1 MLLLNR
7 RHLTL
12 FNQLINL
19 NSYLISKLKYRTGSA
34 CWDSQKPNNKPTVK
48 INVDSNRISKN
59 EKLKSFSFV
68 SLGASQSKASKP
80 KVFNEKLKSTLTAD
94 VTLKNDEQMQNAFL
108 MNKVNELDSAIQKI
122 AMLINKLEP
131 NKVAEN
137 LMEPFEKIS
146 NKYKDIKKIP
156 ETLKTPLKEEKTIV
170 APLKQESSELVVKKH
185 ETNILKDKENKS
197 AKKMSKEIRFL
208 DL

>member
-7 RHLTL
+7 RHSTL

-34 CWDSQKPNNKPTVK
+34 CWDSQKPNNKPPAK
-48 INVDSNRISKN
+48 INVDSNRISKS

-94 VTLKNDEQMQNAFL
+94 VTLKNDEHVQNAFL

-131 NKVAEN
+131 EKVAEN

-146 NKYKDIKKIP
+146 NKYKDIKKRP
-156 ETLKTPLKEEKTIV
+156 EILKTLPKEEKTIV
-170 APLKQESSELVVKKH
+170 APLKQKLSELVVKKH

-197 AKKMSKEIRFL
+197 ANKMSKEIRFL
-208 DL
+208 DI